1 MAEAP
6 IRPAATARAP
16 VAPRAVVRRFSA
28 AMLGTALGL
37 LPVLALGA
45 LAALIRPE
53 LEFSE
58 GRLGLAVA
66 VFFAASALFSVP
78 AGTLSERWGPVP
90 TARCTVALGAASL
103 LGVALFATSWASL
116 LPWMV
121 VAGAG
126 NAAAQVATNGLV
138 ANVLPPE
145 RNGIAFGVK
154 QSASPMT
161 SLLVGL
167 SIPFV
172 GVTVGWRWTFA
183 AAALL
188 AVPALLLLGRTP
200 VGDRAGRRRSGDLR
214 GRRAPLVV
222 LALSAA
228 LGAGAVNCLNAFYVE
243 SAVDDGVGLAQA
255 GVFFAVGGV
264 SGTAVRLLGGWW
276 SDHARFGRLTISS
289 AMLAVGSAAFLGLGL
304 LDAAL
309 LLPLTV
315 LAFGAGWGWNG
326 LILAAV
332 VDAYPHAPAA
342 ATGVTQAGLY
352 AGAVGTPVLFG
363 FLVQYVGY
371 AAAWSSAAFSLLLG
385 ATLLLVGARM
395 LPARPPIG

>member
-1 MAEAP
+1 
-6 IRPAATARAP
+6 
-16 VAPRAVVRRFSA
+16 VVRRFSA

-78 AGTLSERWGPVP
+78 AGTLSERWGSVP

-103 LGVALFATSWASL
+103 VGVALFATSWATL
-116 LPWMV
+116 LPWMI

-138 ANVLPPE
+138 ANVLPPD
-145 RNGIAFGVK
+145 RNGVAFGIK

-161 SLLVGL
+161 SLVVGL
-167 SIPFV
+167 SIPVV
-172 GVTVGWRWTFA
+172 GITVGWRWTFA

-188 AVPALLLLGRTP
+188 AIPALLLLGRTP
-200 VGDRAGRRRSGDLR
+200 VGDRAGRQRSGHLR

-222 LALSAA
+222 LAASAA

-255 GVFFAVGGV
+255 GLFFAVGGV
-264 SGTAVRLLGGWW
+264 SGTAVRLIGGWW
-276 SDHARFGRLTISS
+276 SDHAKVGRLTISS
-289 AMLAVGSAAFLGLGL
+289 AMLATGSAAFLGLGL
-304 LDAAL
+304 LDASL
-309 LLPLTV
+309 LLPATV

-371 AAAWSSAAFSLLLG
+371 AAAWSSAAISLLLG
-385 ATLLLVGARM
+385 ASLLLVGARM
-395 LPARPPIG
+395 LPARPPAA